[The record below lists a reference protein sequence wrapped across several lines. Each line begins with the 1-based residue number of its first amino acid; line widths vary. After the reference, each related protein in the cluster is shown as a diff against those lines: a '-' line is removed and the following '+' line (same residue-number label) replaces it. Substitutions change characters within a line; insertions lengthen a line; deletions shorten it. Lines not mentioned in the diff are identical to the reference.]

1 MSRNGVERALAF
13 VGSLRGVPGVIKSKP
28 GDYLGRKFRDTCFTL
43 FSARSARR
51 LVFRRAY
58 AYEWRTPMH
67 RLKP

>member
-43 FSARSARR
+43 FFGEKCETFS
-51 LVFRRAY
+51 F
-58 AYEWRTPMH
+58 
-67 RLKP
+67 